1 MFLKSE
7 FNNKNNL
14 KKKMSLKRR
23 GSKKKKKPLIF
34 LQKDRVTI
42 IEYVQVM
49 KTLPLER
56 NINVSHLSELVQVS
70 IQMSRL
76 QFNP

>member
-23 GSKKKKKPLIF
+23 GSKKKKPLIF